1 MTMYWNRKFEVV
13 GQVLIWLLLFG
24 LSLSFLLEMTS
35 PAKAFSLSLKGVF
48 LLMVVAYWNSLF
60 LLPRYFLRNQFGWYF
75 FSVGLT
81 LMGLLSLN
89 YWLAEW
95 PIFQRPPREAV
106 LLWQDVPVEQLAQRR
121 RPFFFPPFFFSM
133 LGVLFFST
141 VYTLAKV
148 FWQKQTLQQQLEQ
161 DRTQYEL
168 NFLRSQINPHFLFN
182 ALNNLNATIR
192 LRPAKAQDFL
202 LRLSDLLRYILE
214 YGKDERITLQQE
226 IQYLE
231 HYLFFQGQKDES
243 FTNISLHIEEGTE
256 QGLQLEPML
265 FLPLVE
271 NAFVHSYRT
280 EASERWVYIQLF
292 CQNGELSFT
301 VENNLSDTAGAQ
313 VSAQDRTGLGLQ
325 NVRRRLEILYPD
337 QYRLSY
343 GVKEDRFQL
352 HLNLQLYEN

>member
-1 MTMYWNRKFEVV
+1 MYWNRKIEVA

-24 LSLSFLLEMTS
+24 LTFSFLLEITS
-35 PAKAFSLSLKGVF
+35 SAKALSLSLKGVL
-48 LLMVVAYWNSLF
+48 LLMVVAYCNSLY
-60 LLPRYFLRNQFGWYF
+60 LLPRFFLRNQFGWYF
-75 FSVGLT
+75 FSIGLT

-95 PIFQRPPREAV
+95 PIFQRPPREAM
-106 LLWQDVPVEQLAQRR
+106 LLLQDVPVDQLVKRR

-141 VYTLAKV
+141 VYTLSKA

-214 YGKDERITLQQE
+214 YGKDDRITLQQE

-243 FTNISLHIEEGTE
+243 FTNISLVIADGTE
-256 QGLQLEPML
+256 QGIHLEPML

-271 NAFVHSYRT
+271 NAFVHGYRT
-280 EASERWVYIQLF
+280 DASERWVYIQLC

-301 VENNLSDTAGAQ
+301 VENNLSDTVGPQ
-313 VSAQDRTGLGLQ
+313 VKTQDRTGLGLQ

-337 QYRLSY
+337 QYDLSY
-343 GVKEDRFQL
+343 GVQEDRFQL
-352 HLNLQLYEN
+352 SLNLKLYEN